1 MNNFEEGV
9 VTVAE
14 NTIVELHDCS
24 APKITLPIFFLVS
37 AYIGKNFV
45 EKVCELF
52 SWFPGL
58 GSVLC
63 QIFEDGPDVEQ
74 RSPVDVAEICQE

>member
-14 NTIVELHDCS
+14 NTNIELHDCS
-24 APKITLPIFFLVS
+24 APKLTLPIFFLVS

-63 QIFEDGPDVEQ
+63 QMFEDGPDVEQ
-74 RSPVDVAEICQE
+74 RSPVDVPQIR